1 MQMTV
6 HLSSVKLL
14 GYFCWHVDKALE
26 STVLQTYISFYIS
39 RSRYYVTAIVALNME
54 TCLCVK
60 STGLLIGHFDFNK
73 GGEGE
78 RTWDRGWI
86 APWTQHPVSKTQKV
100 RFFWFYYTDLHPAF
114 PLFSLI
120 SVDEFLRCFTNSVN
134 KGHDNQKSKQKNKD
148 VSGVL
153 LMRLGPV
160 TNV

>member
-1 MQMTV
+1 MI
-6 HLSSVKLL
+6 
-14 GYFCWHVDKALE
+14 
-26 STVLQTYISFYIS
+26 ST
-39 RSRYYVTAIVALNME
+39 REAKE
-54 TCLCVK
+54 TEPGIEVELRP
-60 STGLLIGHFDFNK
+60 
-73 GGEGE
+73 E
-78 RTWDRGWI
+78 RNIPFRKHRRLD
-86 APWTQHPVSKTQKV
+86 
-100 RFFWFYYTDLHPAF
+100 FFWFYYTDLHPAF